1 MSTDPDPR
9 STGMPEGP
17 WLTVLGMH
25 RSGTSAVT
33 GVLGGFGFATP
44 QAADRMHW
52 PESNPE
58 HWESSSLTVYNDGV
72 LAALGGS
79 WDAPPDFAPGWQ
91 NRITVRSDPHPAEL
105 ARRAFPDPGPVAWK
119 DPRLCLLL
127 PYWQRI
133 LPPPHAFVFIWR
145 RPLRVADSLR
155 RRDGMHLADGVALW
169 ERYNRSALEHLA
181 GSDTYVCSYES
192 LVTDPARSVGALADW
207 LRSLPQFADH
217 AIAEDPERAVDAV
230 TDEHPVEP
238 PDPGGLLLEQHHEL
252 VSRLVGLEGAH
263 HPLGTTVLASES
275 PWTTALLTDRRGSR
289 TRELEGLELQ
299 LHQRQLT
306 IDHLHASLSW
316 RVTAPLRTI
325 VGRFRGVRA

>member
-1 MSTDPDPR
+1 MVEVR
-9 STGMPEGP
+9 KNAFAYLQEIE
-17 WLTVLGMH
+17 VVA
-25 RSGTSAVT
+25 SAWM
-33 GVLGGFGFATP
+33 
-44 QAADRMHW
+44 R
-52 PESNPE
+52 
-58 HWESSSLTVYNDGV
+58 
-72 LAALGGS
+72 
-79 WDAPPDFAPGWQ
+79 
-91 NRITVRSDPHPAEL
+91 
-105 ARRAFPDPGPVAWK
+105 
-119 DPRLCLLL
+119 
-127 PYWQRI
+127 
-133 LPPPHAFVFIWR
+133 
-145 RPLRVADSLR
+145 
-155 RRDGMHLADGVALW
+155 LADGDNALDAS
-169 ERYNRSALEHLA
+169 RPRLH
-181 GSDTYVCSYES
+181 D
-192 LVTDPARSVGALADW
+192 
-207 LRSLPQFADH
+207 DH